1 MFSFTTNVSGIN
13 LYKEIKAMRN
23 KDEHTINLLQ
33 KKNGWSERWAIK
45 KFRIEEEDVYGF
57 PINISYRRTTEI

>member
-33 KKNGWSERWAIK
+33 KKMDGMRDEQLKNLELK
-45 KFRIEEEDVYGF
+45 KKMFMVFLLI
-57 PINISYRRTTEI
+57 